1 MEQPLQI
8 AAFVKDSLAAVGIN
22 LTIEPKPSD
31 MHFARMMRGDFQI
44 GLTGWTTDNGDPDNF
59 LYSLLDL
66 DNIGDSGNNMSRYRN
81 EKVHELLLAGQR
93 ELDPDKRL
101 PLYLRAQELIFA
113 DAPIVPLVS
122 TKQRAA
128 HTSRIK
134 DYRLHPAMLIRLRN
148 ARFEDVP

>member
-1 MEQPLQI
+1 
-8 AAFVKDSLAAVGIN
+8 
-22 LTIEPKPSD
+22 
-31 MHFARMMRGDFQI
+31 MMRGDFQI
-44 GLTGWTTDNGDPDNF
+44 GLAGWTTDNGDPDNF
-59 LYSLLDL
+59 LYSLLDPE
-66 DNIGDSGNNMSRYRN
+66 NISESGNNMSHYRN
-81 EKVHELLLAGQR
+81 ERVHELLLAAQR
-93 ELDPDKRL
+93 ELDRDKRL
-101 PLYLRAQELIFA
+101 ALYLEAQEIIFA